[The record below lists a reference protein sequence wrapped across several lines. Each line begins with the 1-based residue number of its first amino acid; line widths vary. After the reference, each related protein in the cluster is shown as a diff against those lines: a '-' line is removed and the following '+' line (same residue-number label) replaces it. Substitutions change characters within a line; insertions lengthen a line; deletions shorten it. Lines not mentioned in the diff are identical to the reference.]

1 MLQIIPKMGL
11 NLFWISTAD
20 RQGNW
25 FVIART
31 ARAAARFFEENE
43 SYITGAGEAE
53 IITSFPFSL
62 RPEKGRTPCF
72 AQIGDLK
79 KVSSIELIDDG
90 ETSGIRRVRL
100 NKRMFIE
107 GKGIVP
113 PVAADITLSDPTKS
127 FEFEVLP

>member
-1 MLQIIPKMGL
+1 MLHIFPKTGL

-31 ARAAARFFEENE
+31 ARTATRFFEENE
-43 SYITGAGEAE
+43 NYMAGAAKTE

-62 RPEKGRTPCF
+62 RPEIRRSPCF
-72 AQIGDLK
+72 AQIADLK
-79 KVSSIELIDDG
+79 EVSSIEIVDDG
-90 ETSGIRRVRL
+90 ETSRMRRVRL

-113 PVAADITLSDPTKS
+113 MVAADITLSDPT
-127 FEFEVLP
+127 ERLMFEVLP